1 MELYFK
7 YNTIIENLN
16 NKKEETKEEETKET
30 EEIETEEKKISFKC
44 NNCGSNN
51 YQNVKNQVIC
61 LDCGNILSY
70 SSMNYMEMT
79 TDSTI
84 LSPIDKLLFQTSK
97 VNTITRFKNPTLNK
111 LQYWNGKYLEKSN
124 KNIVKQLQVCC
135 EKINLKQKISN
146 DAVNLY
152 FLIYNNIESH
162 KRILHKDN
170 YVHVN
175 FNDYVITRG
184 KNKIGI
190 IGACLYYA
198 CKKNNY
204 LIDIKKIA
212 EAFNVKP
219 IIIHRGCKTFIEAI
233 KKTKI
238 DIDTNI
244 VLPIHFINYV
254 IDKLE
259 IENSISKKI
268 KELIVKIQD
277 NNLCLNHS
285 PLSVCICSVLLYY
298 RHINLKIFNKYI
310 SKVFDISN
318 VTINKTLADLNKY
331 KDFLF
336 DDNITL
342 TPSTSAVNRD
352 IQNSINKKIQELQN
366 INIHLYNQIS
376 NINPKS
382 FFL

>member
-1 MELYFK
+1 MDLFFK
-7 YNTIIENLN
+7 YNTVIENLN
-16 NKKEETKEEETKET
+16 NKSN
-30 EEIETEEKKISFKC
+30 IEEEKKQDEDEVIEKKNSFKC

-51 YQNVKNQVIC
+51 YQNIKNQIIC
-61 LDCGNILSY
+61 LDCGNILSF
-70 SSMNYMEMT
+70 SSVNSIEIT
-79 TDSTI
+79 TESTI
-84 LSPIDKLLFQTSK
+84 LTPIDKLFFQTSK
-97 VNTITRFKNPTLNK
+97 MNTIMRFKNPVLNQM
-111 LQYWNGKYLEKSN
+111 QYWNGKHSEKSN
-124 KNIVKQLQVCC
+124 KNIVKFLQINCD
-135 EKINLKQKISN
+135 KLNLKQKILN

-152 FLIYNNIESH
+152 FLSHTNIEGH
-162 KRILHKDN
+162 KRILNHDN
-170 YVHVN
+170 YIHVN
-175 FNDYVITRG
+175 YNEHIITRG

-204 LIDIKKIA
+204 LLDIKKIA

-219 IIIHRGCKTFIEAI
+219 IIIHKGCKIFIEAI

-244 VLPIHFINYV
+244 VLPIHFINYI

-259 IENSISKKI
+259 IENSTSKKI

-298 RHINLKIFNKYI
+298 KHINKKIFNKKI
-310 SKVFDISN
+310 SELFDISN
-318 VTINKTLADLNKY
+318 VTINKTLTDLNQY
-331 KDFLF
+331 KEFLF
-336 DDNITL
+336 DNSITL
-342 TPSTSAVNRD
+342 TPSTSTVNKD

-366 INIHLYNQIS
+366 INIHNYNQIS

-382 FFL
+382 FFI

>member
-1 MELYFK
+1 
-7 YNTIIENLN
+7 
-16 NKKEETKEEETKET
+16 
-30 EEIETEEKKISFKC
+30 
-44 NNCGSNN
+44 
-51 YQNVKNQVIC
+51 
-61 LDCGNILSY
+61 
-70 SSMNYMEMT
+70 MNYIEIT
-79 TDSTI
+79 TDSKI

-97 VNTITRFKNPTLNK
+97 INTITRFKNPTLNK

-124 KNIVKQLQVCC
+124 KNTVKQLQIIC
-135 EKINLKQKISN
+135 EKLDLKQNILN
-146 DAVNLY
+146 DAINLY
-152 FLIYNNIESH
+152 FLIYNNIEGH
-162 KRILHKDN
+162 KRILNKEN

-175 FNDYVITRG
+175 FNEYVITRG

-204 LIDIKKIA
+204 LLDIKKIA

-238 DIDTNI
+238 NIDTNI
-244 VLPIHFINYV
+244 VLPIHFINY
-254 IDKLE
+254 ISDKLQ
-259 IENSISKKI
+259 IDNSTSKKI
-268 KELIVKIQD
+268 KELIIKIQD

-298 RHINLKIFNKYI
+298 KHINKKIFNKKI
-310 SKVFDISN
+310 SNLFDISN
-318 VTINKTLADLNKY
+318 VTINKTLADLNQY

-336 DDNITL
+336 DNSITL
-342 TPSTSAVNRD
+342 TPSTNTVNKD

-382 FFL
+382 FFI